1 MRYIFVYIAVML
13 TLALQAQTPSK
24 VMMMNGRT
32 YDVKLKE
39 LAPPTIQFTLDRKP
53 TKFSIWLCEHRPY
66 PFGLNV
72 FTYCDNKTI
81 SPAIQKVFS
90 ITDSTGKK
98 TFIYR
103 QDSLYGNYF
112 AAKDME
118 NFLHGYNDAR
128 HYRYGGDFAI
138 GFGAGMGGS
147 FLGAIYGWSGPILA
161 TTINVSI
168 KPRIKQQITKHHPG
182 LEFDSYY
189 LAGARRKV
197 RMRKMFGTMLGGA
210 AGMVVG
216 TLIFQFLVRNPLTN

>member
-1 MRYIFVYIAVML
+1 MRYIFVYIAVMF
-13 TLALQAQTPSK
+13 TLALQAQQSSNI
-24 VMMMNGRT
+24 MMMNGRI
-32 YDVKLKE
+32 YDIRLKQ
-39 LAPPTIQFTLDRKP
+39 LQPPTIQFEFGKKRKLI
-53 TKFSIWLCEHRPY
+53 T
-66 PFGLNV
+66 
-72 FTYCDNKTI
+72 
-81 SPAIQKVFS
+81 PAVEKVFS
-90 ITDSTGKK
+90 VTDSTGKK
-98 TFIYR
+98 TYIYQ

-118 NFLHGYNDAR
+118 NFLYGYNDAR

-138 GFGAGMGGS
+138 GFGAGLGGS